1 MPYGSPSCRLMRLA
15 QYVAT
20 ECVSMGMLDS
30 VTPAPIVL
38 SKSQSACDWS
48 ECNSKAK
55 IKDLRKW
62 IVL

>member
-1 MPYGSPSCRLMRLA
+1 MRLA

-20 ECVSMGMLDS
+20 ECVSLGMLDS